1 MRRAF
6 SAFCFVL
13 VLVVAGFAT
22 GIPTGA
28 GPSRAYA
35 QGVSTVLDVRVGDH
49 GDKTRF
55 VVEMTA
61 PLDFRIFSQT
71 SPDRLIIDFP
81 PLDWRAAGAVGRG
94 VGLIAAHSYTVSDSG
109 AGRVVLDLAAPAR
122 VRDAFFL
129 PANGSTP
136 FRFVVDLEPT
146 DAARFAGQVFTP
158 GGFAD
163 PLPAASASVDPVAGS
178 GIVAT
183 PASARMPFPAPLPRA
198 RGNAV
203 AGAGIQAAAAMVPFP
218 ELPIPR
224 MKPEPLPIRVIA
236 IDAGHGGIDPGAI
249 SVNGVYEKNITLRYA
264 RALRD
269 ALRATGRYRV
279 FMTRDSDIYLKL
291 RERVALARQAEAD
304 LFISIHADSVGN
316 PGIRGA
322 SVYTL
327 SETASDKEA
336 ELLAARENRADAL
349 AGVQLDPE
357 DDVTASILI
366 DLAQRLSQNEG
377 KAFAQRLV
385 ASLENETTM
394 LRNAHR
400 QAGFA
405 VLKAPDVPSVLIEL
419 GYLSNASDEHR
430 LRSSDHQAR
439 IVGGIVRAI
448 DDYFGWLD
456 GESR

>member
-1 MRRAF
+1 
-6 SAFCFVL
+6 V
-13 VLVVAGFAT
+13 
-22 GIPTGA
+22 
-28 GPSRAYA
+28 
-35 QGVSTVLDVRVGDH
+35 
-49 GDKTRF
+49 
-55 VVEMTA
+55 
-61 PLDFRIFSQT
+61 
-71 SPDRLIIDFP
+71 
-81 PLDWRAAGAVGRG
+81 
-94 VGLIAAHSYTVSDSG
+94 
-109 AGRVVLDLAAPAR
+109 
-122 VRDAFFL
+122 
-129 PANGSTP
+129 
-136 FRFVVDLEPT
+136 
-146 DAARFAGQVFTP
+146 
-158 GGFAD
+158 
-163 PLPAASASVDPVAGS
+163 
-178 GIVAT
+178 
-183 PASARMPFPAPLPRA
+183 
-198 RGNAV
+198 
-203 AGAGIQAAAAMVPFP
+203 AAMVPFP

-269 ALRATGRYRV
+269 ALQATGRYRV

-400 QAGFA
+400 QADFA